1 MHTIQQ
7 RVEQVQQHISQLTT
21 RPITLMVAS
30 KYHSITAIQAAY
42 ATGLS
47 DFGENTLQTALPKI
61 QTLSHLSITWHFI
74 GRLQSNKIK
83 RIAQHFDWIHSVATP
98 ADIIALTDATSTRTH
113 PLNLCIQVGL
123 CATESRRCCLLQNL
137 ESLLNQLKEAP
148 TLKIRGLMCLPP
160 ATLTTQRAYF
170 ETLHK
175 TFTHLAEPYQLDTLC
190 MGMSQDYPEAIR
202 AGATMIRLGT
212 AILGPKPQFPQD
224 TV

>member
-83 RIAQHFDWIHSVATP
+83 RIAQHFDWIHSSCS
-98 ADIIALTDATSTRTH
+98 IKKNGHKST
-113 PLNLCIQVGL
+113 
-123 CATESRRCCLLQNL
+123 EM
-137 ESLLNQLKEAP
+137 QLIKD
-148 TLKIRGLMCLPP
+148 LKN
-160 ATLTTQRAYF
+160 
-170 ETLHK
+170 
-175 TFTHLAEPYQLDTLC
+175 
-190 MGMSQDYPEAIR
+190 AIN
-202 AGATMIRLGT
+202 
-212 AILGPKPQFPQD
+212 
-224 TV
+224 